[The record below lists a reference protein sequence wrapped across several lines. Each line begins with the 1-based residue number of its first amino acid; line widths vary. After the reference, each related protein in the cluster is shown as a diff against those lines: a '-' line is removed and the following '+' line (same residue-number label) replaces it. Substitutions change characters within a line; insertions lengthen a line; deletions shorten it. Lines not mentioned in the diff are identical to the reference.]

1 MRSRVLVAAS
11 MLLALHCGGLA
22 ETSPAFAKERA
33 CVSEKAWISSV
44 RQRSEG
50 YSIVVLSDLRGIT
63 AEALVSRLN
72 SDPPETNFTANHVMI
87 VGAHLATSAE
97 LLPYVLMA
105 LFDRGC
111 LVQWSRADP
120 RYIASL
126 LGGEQ
131 T

>member
-1 MRSRVLVAAS
+1 MRSGTLLAAA
-11 MLLALHCGGLA
+11 MLLILNCGEPG
-22 ETSPAFAKERA
+22 ETSRAFATERA

-50 YSIVVLSDLRGIT
+50 YSIVVLSDVRGT
-63 AEALVSRLN
+63 MAEALVSRLN
-72 SDPPETNFTANHVMI
+72 ADPPETNFTANHVMI
-87 VGAHLATSAE
+87 VGAHLVASPE

-120 RYIASL
+120 RYIARL